1 MRRDD
6 QMLRSGLARR
16 AAPPGIAL
24 LIMCLHVL
32 PAWGQEQIS
41 GWRRNPMSL
50 RDAAGAV
57 VERRDRDRLP
67 AAPVRIDDRTAN
79 GLLRFRDLNGKA
91 LYVSEYDVSTDS
103 ARRQPGPAAAT
114 AERGRG
120 AGQYGGMGLGGG
132 R

>member
-16 AAPPGIAL
+16 AAPPAIAVL
-24 LIMCLHVL
+24 TVCLHVL

-79 GLLRFRDLNGKA
+79 GLLRFRDLNGNA
-91 LYVSEYDVSTDS
+91 LYVSEYDVTTDG
-103 ARRQPGPAAAT
+103 ARRHAGPAPPTQAH
-114 AERGRG
+114 GRG
-120 AGQYGGMGLGGG
+120 HSQSGGMGLGGG